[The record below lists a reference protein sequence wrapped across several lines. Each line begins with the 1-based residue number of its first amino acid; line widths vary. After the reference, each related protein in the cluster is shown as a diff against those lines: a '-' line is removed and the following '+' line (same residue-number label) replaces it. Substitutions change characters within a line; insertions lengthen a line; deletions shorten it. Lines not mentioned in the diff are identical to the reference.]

1 MFEKRWKILIIIKC
15 TIQIHI
21 SYFKNNF
28 ILNSIKLLKTNT
40 KCPTVFIMHFKGNL
54 SILDFLLHI
63 KCVHPTWSSQFKY
76 KYCILQCGVLSA
88 CSKPLLA
95 QEQKNVNI
103 DTSTLIVQ
111 YYLNKSLI
119 LGHNQPNV
127 DIVRANIQLS
137 TSAVSIDYQPNII
150 VKQTNYLHIT
160 SQLSTL

>member
-15 TIQIHI
+15 RIQIHI

-40 KCPTVFIMHFKGNL
+40 KCPTVFIMDFKGNL

-63 KCVHPTWSSQFKY
+63 KCVHPTWYLFKQ
-76 KYCILQCGVLSA
+76 KYCILQSGVMSA
-88 CSKPLLA
+88 GYKPLLA
-95 QEQKNVNI
+95 QEQTNVNI

-111 YYLNKSLI
+111 YQLNKSLI
-119 LGHNQPNV
+119 IGHNQPNV